1 MKLVYICYL
10 FIVFFFMD
18 KVFRGVECIML
29 NKEFFVKYVNEKVK
43 KLICYQVWLYLD
55 EDIF

>member
-1 MKLVYICYL
+1 MV
-10 FIVFFFMD
+10 

-43 KLICYQVWLYLD
+43 KLICY
-55 EDIF
+55 